1 MGLLDTWARRAM
13 ERRDEKADFLGAQHG
28 PVEETL
34 KRELILEFATRPV
47 IRRAYLASVAFPQ
60 QTGPSP
66 ALCIVSDRPD
76 DKSIVV
82 RVGEILRR
90 RFDKDVP
97 LDVIFLT
104 AEQEAAVARVCAPFY
119 RSPIVS
125 TTP

>member
-1 MGLLDTWARRAM
+1 MGLLDTWSRRAL
-13 ERRDEKADFLGAQHG
+13 ERREGKVDFLGAHHG
-28 PVEETL
+28 PIEETL

-47 IRRAYLASVAFPQ
+47 IRRAYLANVAFPP
-60 QTGPSP
+60 QTEPSA

-90 RFDKDVP
+90 RFSKDVP

-104 AEQEAAVARVCAPFY
+104 AEQDAAVARVCAPFY
-119 RSPIVS
+119 GSPIAS
-125 TTP
+125 TSP

>member
-13 ERRDEKADFLGAQHG
+13 ERRDESVDFIGPQHG

-47 IRRAYLASVAFPQ
+47 IRRAYLASVAFPP
-60 QTGPSP
+60 QTEPSA

-90 RFDKDVP
+90 RFNTDVP

-104 AEQEAAVARVCAPFY
+104 KEQETALARVCRPFY
-119 RSPIVS
+119 GSPI
-125 TTP
+125 PNAEP